1 MRQINFALIFAIGL
15 GLVLFSLENTE
26 PTVIQVVPGY
36 QVQAPLAI
44 ELIFAMGIGAVLAW
58 LFSIWNRLQRQ
69 VDLLRQRRQLRQKDR
84 KIEDLEQ
91 DLQGYKIELE
101 QQRQL
106 PPSEGNQ
113 ADGENQTQAVAQ

>member
-15 GLVLFSLENTE
+15 GLVLFSLENTD
-26 PTVIQVVPGY
+26 PTVIQVLPGY

-91 DLQGYKIELE
+91 NLQSYKIELE

>member
-91 DLQGYKIELE
+91 NLQSYKIELE

>member
-101 QQRQL
+101 QQRKL
-106 PPSEGNQ
+106 PPSEGDQ